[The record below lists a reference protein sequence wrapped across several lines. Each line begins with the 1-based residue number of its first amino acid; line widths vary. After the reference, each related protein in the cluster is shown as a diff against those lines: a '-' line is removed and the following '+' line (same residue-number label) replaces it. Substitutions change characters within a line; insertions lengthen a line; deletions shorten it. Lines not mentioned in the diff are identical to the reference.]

1 MSLLCPPKLAKVDL
15 VTSECFQSGDIF
27 GHGRFQRWL
36 FLLTTV
42 SMCAMHC
49 HALVFRIIS
58 GDAGHWCKQPQ
69 GVVMIP
75 ALSWEN
81 LAIPLE
87 ADGRFSHCTVY
98 AHSGDPNDT
107 CILDCAKWD
116 YYPKEDRRSVVSRW
130 DLVCHRRPLFALA
143 HAIHIAGSLIFISFV
158 GLIADRVGRLSVLLS
173 TVAALQ
179 LATLGGCFSSS
190 YIVYVL
196 SRFLDSGCAATV
208 TVLSSTL
215 LFEASTHA
223 YRSLHLYTAMAM
235 GMLMA
240 EGWFAVGRLRR
251 HHDWITMQ
259 SFILSPTVLTLYA
272 FIVAHESPRC
282 YIARK
287 DLSSAEMVMLS
298 AAKENQFPLCI
309 MMDILETLKD
319 ETPPSIED
327 GRRCRQLLQAA
338 SATGRRRRFQHRPGP
353 WLLVASGGLPS
364 PGTASTL
371 PGRYTT
377 RCSSAAKETPERA
390 RTLRTPLLST
400 EYRAGPQP
408 QPLFRQTTCRV
419 QLIRVRRQ
427 R

>member
-1 MSLLCPPKLAKVDL
+1 
-15 VTSECFQSGDIF
+15 
-27 GHGRFQRWL
+27 
-36 FLLTTV
+36 
-42 SMCAMHC
+42 
-49 HALVFRIIS
+49 
-58 GDAGHWCKQPQ
+58 
-69 GVVMIP
+69 MIP

-87 ADGRFSHCTVY
+87 ADGRFSHCTVH

-107 CILDCAKWD
+107 RNLDCAKWD
-116 YYPKEDRRSVVSRW
+116 YYPKQDRRSVVSRW

-223 YRSLHLYTAMAM
+223 HISLDLYTAMAM
-235 GMLMA
+235 GMLTA
-240 EGWFAVGRLRR
+240 EGWFAVGRLLR

-282 YIARK
+282 HIARK
-287 DLSSAEMVMLS
+287 DLSP
-298 AAKENQFPLCI
+298 K
-309 MMDILETLKD
+309 
-319 ETPPSIED
+319 
-327 GRRCRQLLQAA
+327 
-338 SATGRRRRFQHRPGP
+338 
-353 WLLVASGGLPS
+353 W
-364 PGTASTL
+364 
-371 PGRYTT
+371 
-377 RCSSAAKETPERA
+377 
-390 RTLRTPLLST
+390 
-400 EYRAGPQP
+400 
-408 QPLFRQTTCRV
+408 
-419 QLIRVRRQ
+419 
-427 R
+427 

>member
-1 MSLLCPPKLAKVDL
+1 MSLLCPQKLAKVNL

-58 GDAGHWCKQPQ
+58 GDADHWCKQPQ

-107 CILDCAKWD
+107 RILDCAKWD
-116 YYPKEDRRSVVSRW
+116 YYPKQDRRSAVSRW
-130 DLVCHRRPLFALA
+130 DLVRHRRPLFALA

-215 LFEASTHA
+215 LFEASAHA
-223 YRSLHLYTAMAM
+223 HRSLHLYTAMAM
-235 GMLMA
+235 GMLTA
-240 EGWFAVGRLRR
+240 EGWFAVGRLLR
-251 HHDWITMQ
+251 HHDWITMH

-287 DLSSAEMVMLS
+287 DLSSAEMVTLS

-319 ETPPSIED
+319 ETPSALFVMMLPQLVLSPKREVLILTSIVPVAENKGGVD
-327 GRRCRQLLQAA
+327 YMKNTLDAPRRKKEQHRKTRT
-338 SATGRRRRFQHRPGP
+338 SATSSRGHGSEIMLAGRD
-353 WLLVASGGLPS
+353 
-364 PGTASTL
+364 
-371 PGRYTT
+371 
-377 RCSSAAKETPERA
+377 
-390 RTLRTPLLST
+390 
-400 EYRAGPQP
+400 
-408 QPLFRQTTCRV
+408 
-419 QLIRVRRQ
+419 
-427 R
+427 